1 MEWAQDL
8 LSEELKRRTKLLI
21 RKEFVPS
28 LSNKARFLTTFLSQS
43 SNERHL
49 NLIFSVHKKY

>member
-21 RKEFVPS
+21 RKEFVLS

-43 SNERHL
+43 SNERHS